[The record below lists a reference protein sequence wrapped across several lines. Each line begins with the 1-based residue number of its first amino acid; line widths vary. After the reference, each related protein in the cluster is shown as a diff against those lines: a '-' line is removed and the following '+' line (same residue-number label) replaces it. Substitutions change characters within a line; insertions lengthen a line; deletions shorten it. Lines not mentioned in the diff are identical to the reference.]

1 MVKIMNNELMNET
14 KLFVGKIRKS
24 PEYVDYL
31 NYKSIID
38 RNQDLSEQV
47 DAFRRKSFEI
57 QAGHRYG
64 YFNAY
69 ENLIG
74 LKEEYD
80 DLLNEPI
87 VKAFLE
93 SELKVSKL
101 ISEVLGVF
109 ADTMDF
115 DLQFLED

>member
-1 MVKIMNNELMNET
+1 MNEELIKGT
-14 KLFVGKIRKS
+14 EAFVASIKKS
-24 PEYVDYL
+24 EAFVNYL

-38 RNQDLSEQV
+38 RNPSLKEEV
-47 DAFRRKSFEI
+47 EAFRRKSFEI

-93 SELKVSKL
+93 AEFKVSKM
-101 ISEVLGVF
+101 ISEVMTVF
-109 ADTMDF
+109 ADSLEF